1 MVDTFSLLLT
11 HGLIFLTCWR
21 LLGRNDLDD
30 ETGGQALD
38 LLGRPRAPAEQSP
51 AGEDAPDA

>member
-11 HGLIFLTCWR
+11 HGLILLACWR

-30 ETGGQALD
+30 ESGGETRD
-38 LLGRPRAPAEQSP
+38 LLGRPRETRDRH
-51 AGEDAPDA
+51 DA

>member
-21 LLGRNDLDD
+21 LLGRPELDD
-30 ETGGQALD
+30 ENAGQGKD
-38 LLGRPRAPAEQSP
+38 LLGRSRAAKDDS
-51 AGEDAPDA
+51 ADA